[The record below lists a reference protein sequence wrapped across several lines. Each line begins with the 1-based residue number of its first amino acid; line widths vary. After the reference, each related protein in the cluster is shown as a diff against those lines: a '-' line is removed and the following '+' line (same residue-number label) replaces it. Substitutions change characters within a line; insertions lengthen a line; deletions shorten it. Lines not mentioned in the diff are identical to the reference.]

1 MFAVDIPPAPYSDPW
16 NIPLEQRLKTL
27 LAGRHRVAYF
37 YEAANNSTF
46 RYRAYNMVQ
55 TLNSEKEDG
64 ISASFFFQ
72 SDLHCIDD
80 IADAADIL
88 VICRSGY
95 NHKINQLV
103 TKFKIRRKRVYFD
116 IDDFVFDTNYTHL
129 VVSTLGLDKEDPQ
142 VWEDWF
148 AMMSRMGA
156 TLRMC
161 DGAITTNDYLAARI
175 LEFCNLQTAVI
186 PNFMNQEQLD
196 ISQKI
201 FAKKQVSGFSRDGT
215 IHLGYFS
222 GSPSHNRDY
231 AIVESALEAVLESDP
246 STRLVVVGYI
256 EAGPSLARFG
266 ERIIRKPFQDYVN
279 LQRLIGDVEF
289 NLMPLQNNVFTN
301 CKSEL
306 KYFESA
312 VVGTLSIASPSQ
324 NYLKVI
330 NDGTNGYIARAHQW
344 ASIILHAISNIDS
357 YANMARQAQ
366 ADSLSNYAW
375 FMQRDKILQAL
386 GFE

>member
-231 AIVESALEAVLESDP
+231 AIVESA
-246 STRLVVVGYI
+246 
-256 EAGPSLARFG
+256 
-266 ERIIRKPFQDYVN
+266 
-279 LQRLIGDVEF
+279 
-289 NLMPLQNNVFTN
+289 
-301 CKSEL
+301 
-306 KYFESA
+306 

-330 NDGTNGYIARAHQW
+330 KDGTNGYIARAHQW

>member
-1 MFAVDIPPAPYSDPW
+1 MFAVKIPPAPYSDPW

-64 ISASFFFQ
+64 TSASFFFQ

-156 TLRMC
+156 TYACATERSQP
-161 DGAITTNDYLAARI
+161 TT
-175 LEFCNLQTAVI
+175 
-186 PNFMNQEQLD
+186 
-196 ISQKI
+196 
-201 FAKKQVSGFSRDGT
+201 
-215 IHLGYFS
+215 
-222 GSPSHNRDY
+222 
-231 AIVESALEAVLESDP
+231 
-246 STRLVVVGYI
+246 
-256 EAGPSLARFG
+256 
-266 ERIIRKPFQDYVN
+266 
-279 LQRLIGDVEF
+279 
-289 NLMPLQNNVFTN
+289 
-301 CKSEL
+301 
-306 KYFESA
+306 
-312 VVGTLSIASPSQ
+312 
-324 NYLKVI
+324 
-330 NDGTNGYIARAHQW
+330 
-344 ASIILHAISNIDS
+344 
-357 YANMARQAQ
+357 
-366 ADSLSNYAW
+366 
-375 FMQRDKILQAL
+375 ILQQE
-386 GFE
+386 FWSFVIYKQPSFPTS